1 MEAFTIEAYL
11 LPWWKF
17 ILYLFSVVVSI
28 LLLVVAVRIVVKFDI
43 NKWMDSREV
52 ARQRKEGLKHARNCA
67 HAWTLYHASP
77 YSQCNNC
84 LALIAT
90 STLLSF
96 QNWSAPRPLILGE
109 SYGFMINASEGS
121 IVVSDF
127 VGKRL
132 DLPLR

>member
-1 MEAFTIEAYL
+1 MLAI
-11 LPWWKF
+11 
-17 ILYLFSVVVSI
+17 
-28 LLLVVAVRIVVKFDI
+28 VAVRIVITFDG
-43 NKWMDSREV
+43 NKWLEGREV
-52 ARQRKEGLKHARNCA
+52 ARQRKEGLKHAMNCA

-109 SYGFMINASEGS
+109 SYGFIIDASEGA

-127 VGKRL
+127 IGKRL